1 MSKKVYV
8 GNLPYTVTEDE
19 IKEFFNDCGTVDDIR
34 IITDRETGRSKGF
47 GFVSFEDENG
57 FKTALEKNNQEM
69 GGRQL
74 RINEAR
80 DRA

>member
-1 MSKKVYV
+1 MANKVYV
-8 GNLPYTVTEDE
+8 GNLPFSVTEDE
-19 IKEFFNDCGTVDDIR
+19 IKEFFNDCGNVADIR

-57 FKTALEKNNQEM
+57 FKIALEKNNQEM

-80 DRA
+80 DRN